1 MQENRG
7 KTAEQFLT
15 PEKFLEL
22 QTLGFKNPIQTKYS
36 WLYDP
41 QDSSNRTL
49 IDLEKTTPELKRNQE
64 LCPAISFQELLQ
76 LLPKQLDITVPEELF
91 SYYMSSD
98 RIYPGIWRHD
108 LEINFLKTGE
118 IKVGYRWTY
127 YDCSSPLYPFV
138 KITDSVAMDE
148 YFDSGIKSYDWVE
161 AVYEL
166 LRIIII
172 DKYYHADISNRN
184 NN

>member
-22 QTLGFKNPIQTKYS
+22 QQLGFKNPIQTKYS

-41 QDSSNRTL
+41 QNSSNRTL
-49 IDLEKTTPELKRNQE
+49 VDSEKTTPELKLNQK

-138 KITDSVAMDE
+138 KITDNVVMDE
-148 YFDSGIKSYDWVE
+148 YFDSGIKGYDWVE

-172 DKYYHADISNRN
+172 DKYYHADISNRDSN
-184 NN
+184 